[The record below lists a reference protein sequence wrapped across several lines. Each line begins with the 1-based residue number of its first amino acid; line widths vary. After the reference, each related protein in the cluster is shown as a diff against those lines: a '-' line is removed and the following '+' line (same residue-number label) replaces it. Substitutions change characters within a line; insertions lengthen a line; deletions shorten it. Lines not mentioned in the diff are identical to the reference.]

1 MNEFEKQ
8 IRIEAQI
15 ERKRM
20 LDNKN
25 LFKDMIY
32 SGIYNDV
39 VKDYI
44 LSFVDT
50 ALDKYKFGVSP
61 LNMEEYIKVEDLR
74 KILHG

>member
-44 LSFVDT
+44 FSFVDT

-61 LNMEEYIKVEDLR
+61 LNMEEYINYAYLW
-74 KILHG
+74 L